1 MRKTNLRTVRKP
13 NRSRTRVQSKE
24 IELELFVSG
33 MTPKSIRAIEVLNDI
48 CETHFSDGYTLRIV
62 DIYRE
67 PLKAK
72 QNSVF
77 AVPTLIKHHPGPR
90 KIFIGDM
97 SDAVPVLR
105 AFGIQSGGKK

>member
-1 MRKTNLRTVRKP
+1 MGKTSLKTIRKS
-13 NRSRTRVQSKE
+13 NRASSRVKSKE
-24 IELELFVSG
+24 LELELFVSG
-33 MTPKSIRAIEVLNDI
+33 MTPKSIRAIEVLNEI

-90 KIFIGDM
+90 KIFIGDL

-105 AFGIQSGGKK
+105 AFGIKNGVMK